1 MELKWNQ
8 NQITEKKKKSALK
21 FKGQE
26 RRFKS
31 VSVKEQKVGA

>member
-8 NQITEKKKKSALK
+8 NQITEKKKSALK